1 MLPEL
6 KNLVYLASFA
16 NLKGHVKID
25 EIEIT
30 RMIAIKPKK
39 KLVFKGLINQYY
51 QTNLWRENQY
61 HNTY

>member
-39 KLVFKGLINQYY
+39 KTCF
-51 QTNLWRENQY
+51 
-61 HNTY
+61 